1 MILTEYLKKHF
12 MESASILTKED
23 FDYIDKVSFKD
34 RGKTLNNHISNI
46 DNTTLFFKRG
56 IIIFTFTVLDDDGF
70 DNERVCI
77 VHYLYK
83 NKKETT
89 LDWNEW
95 FEDWK
100 RFVKLNG
107 CNTILMYTE
116 LSPNFWIRG
125 YGFKIRTYEMELKL

>member
-1 MILTEYLKKHF
+1 

-83 NKKETT
+83 NKKENT
-89 LDWNEW
+89 LDCNE
-95 FEDWK
+95 
-100 RFVKLNG
+100 
-107 CNTILMYTE
+107 
-116 LSPNFWIRG
+116 
-125 YGFKIRTYEMELKL
+125 